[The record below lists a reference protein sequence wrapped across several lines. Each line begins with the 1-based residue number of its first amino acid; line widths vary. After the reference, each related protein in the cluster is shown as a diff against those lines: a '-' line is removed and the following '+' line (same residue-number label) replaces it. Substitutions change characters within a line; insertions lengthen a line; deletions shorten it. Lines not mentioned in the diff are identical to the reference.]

1 MYQCNFLKL
10 AKETELKLNTNWI
23 YSF

>member
-1 MYQCNFLKL
+1 M
-10 AKETELKLNTNWI
+10 NTNWI